1 MRNAVT
7 RGLAR
12 RVMTSGKLRHL
23 LLGQP
28 PGGFDLAGE
37 KQLDWGWVMAK
48 SAGLN
53 GHALDI
59 GSGPSPVPAALQAAG
74 FMTTAIDLEP
84 FQPFVLP
91 EFRVIQGDFLD
102 WNFGSERFD
111 LVILCSAVE
120 HFGLGGRYGAA
131 DENDADLRCMRKV
144 RGLLQADGRLIL
156 TLPLGEDYVLRPW
169 HRIYGRERFPR
180 LIDGFRIIEGRG
192 LVRTAGRP
200 WQEVTVETAMN
211 HPKTP
216 QRYAIGEFV
225 LKPIG

>member
-1 MRNAVT
+1 MRNALT

-12 RVMTSGKLRHL
+12 RVMTSGTLRHL

-53 GHALDI
+53 GRALDI
-59 GSGPSPVPAALQAAG
+59 GAGPSPVPAALQAAG
-74 FMTTAIDLEP
+74 FDTTAIDLEP
-84 FQPFVLP
+84 FQPFLMP
-91 EFRVIQGDFLD
+91 GFRVIQGDFLEWD
-102 WNFGSERFD
+102 FGNERFD

-131 DENDADLRCMRKV
+131 AENDADLRCMRKV
-144 RGLLQADGRLIL
+144 KELLAVDGRVIL
-156 TLPLGEDYVLRPW
+156 TLPLGQDYVLAPW
-169 HRIYGRERFPR
+169 HRVYGRERFPR
-180 LIDGFRIIEGRG
+180 LIDGFHIVEGRA
-192 LVRTAGRP
+192 LVRTAGGP
-200 WQEVTVETAMN
+200 WQEVPIETGMN

-216 QRYAIGEFV
+216 QRYAVGEFV
-225 LKPIG
+225 LQPDS

>member
-1 MRNAVT
+1 MT
-7 RGLAR
+7 RSLAR

-37 KQLDWGWVMAK
+37 KQLDWGWVLAK
-48 SAGLN
+48 SAGLH

-74 FMTTAIDLEP
+74 FTTTAIDLEP

-91 EFRVIQGDFLD
+91 QFRVIKGDFLD
-102 WNFGSERFD
+102 WSFGSERFD

-144 RGLLQADGRLIL
+144 RELLRADGRLIL
-156 TLPLGEDYVLRPW
+156 TLPLGQDYVLRPW

-180 LIDGFRIIEGRG
+180 LIEDFQIIEGRA
-192 LVRTAGRP
+192 LLRTAGGP
-200 WQEVTVETAMN
+200 WRETTVETAMN

-216 QRYAIGEFV
+216 QRYALGEFV